1 MGRKV
6 GSWLIALVC
15 IGALKFGFNTVATE
29 AVYTLEG
36 DATEWV
42 AEDNAWVEEEL
53 REGSAVPARG
63 WLDQPG
69 HGTFEADPA
78 ALRDLIASFHAAGA
92 KNVYMVGVEELGQV
106 VLSDSIAVEL
116 PEPGTARDRL
126 FEVEAEFL
134 TEAWGEEYEG
144 TPDVGQRY
152 LVVSFD

>member
-6 GSWLIALVC
+6 GSWLVALVC
-15 IGALKFGFNTVATE
+15 IWVLKFGFNTVATE
-29 AVYTLEG
+29 AVDTLEG

-92 KNVYMVGVEELGQV
+92 ENVYMVGVEELGQV

-116 PEPGTARDRL
+116 TEPGYARDRL